1 MKLMRGDKIHSSLQ
15 FQGWRSRDLKKVQ
28 RLMWG
33 KRSLLRDIMED
44 GSSNISVCER
54 VHTGVCDW
62 KNMKDMLMHPAGMN
76 LFEGLRF
83 PHNRSLLSSSY
94 TKSRSVLFLNNSQE
108 YYRYGP
114 RMLWKCSKWILM
126 VDVTD
131 AGAGPGHGEVI
142 RVWIITFWIFRKTN
156 VCILLSLASWQEVTN
171 ILPSSI
177 T

>member
-44 GSSNISVCER
+44 GSSNIRICEC
-54 VHTGVCDW
+54 VHTGVCERM
-62 KNMKDMLMHPAGMN
+62 NTKDVLIHPACMN
-76 LFEGLRF
+76 LFEELRF
-83 PHNRSLLSSSY
+83 PHNRSLLSLSY
-94 TKSRSVLFLNNSQE
+94 TKSCSVLFLNNSQE

-126 VDVTD
+126 VDFTD
-131 AGAGPGHGEVI
+131 ADAGPGLGEVS
-142 RVWIITFWIFRKTN
+142 RVWIITFWIFRKTKM
-156 VCILLSLASWQEVTN
+156 CEFHSC
-171 ILPSSI
+171 
-177 T
+177 